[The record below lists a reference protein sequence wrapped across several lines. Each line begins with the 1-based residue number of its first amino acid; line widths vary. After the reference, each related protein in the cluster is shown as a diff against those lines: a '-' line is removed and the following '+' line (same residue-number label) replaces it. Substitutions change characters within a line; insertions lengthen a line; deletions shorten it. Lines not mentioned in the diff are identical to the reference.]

1 MNSAGR
7 SPHGVSQV
15 RRTYNGGVSDKLLH
29 LVRHGEVH
37 NPDGVLYGR
46 LPEYRLSEL
55 GERMAEAAA
64 QELAASDRE
73 VARIIASPLE
83 RAQQSAAP
91 IAQAFNL
98 PIHTDER
105 IIEPTNAFEGTVG
118 RKSFRNPLNWYR
130 FANPFRPSWGEPY
143 RSIAR
148 RVREAMDDAW
158 DAERD
163 GDVVLVSHQAVIWA
177 AHRDIAG
184 EPLFHNPAK
193 RRCEL
198 SSITTFERR
207 GGRWFEV
214 DYRTPAA
221 ELVQDSTDVGAV

>member
-1 MNSAGR
+1 M
-7 SPHGVSQV
+7 
-15 RRTYNGGVSDKLLH
+15 SDKLLH

-37 NPDGVLYGR
+37 NPEGVLYGR
-46 LPEYRLSEL
+46 LPGYRLSEL
-55 GERMAEAAA
+55 GQGMAEAAA
-64 QELAASDRE
+64 QELAASDRA
-73 VARIIASPLE
+73 VSTLIASPLE

-98 PIHTDER
+98 PIAIDER
-105 IIEPTNAFEGTVG
+105 IIEPTNAFEGSVG
-118 RKSFRNPLNWYR
+118 KSAFKNPRYWYR
-130 FANPFRPSWGEPY
+130 YLNPFRPSWGEPY
-143 RSIAR
+143 RSIAN
-148 RVREAMDDAW
+148 RVRAAMDDAW
-158 DAERD
+158 DAERS
-163 GDVVLVSHQAVIWA
+163 GDIVMVSHQAVIWA
-177 AHRDIAG
+177 AHRDING

-221 ELVQDSTDVGAV
+221 ELMKDSIDVGAV

>member
-1 MNSAGR
+1 M
-7 SPHGVSQV
+7 
-15 RRTYNGGVSDKLLH
+15 GGVSDKLLH

-46 LPEYRLSEL
+46 LPNFGLSEL

-64 QELAASDRE
+64 LELRGSDRA
-73 VARIIASPLE
+73 VGRLIASPLL

-91 IAQAFNL
+91 IATL
-98 PIHTDER
+98 LGLEIDTDER
-105 IIEPTNAFEGTVG
+105 IIEPTNKFEGQRRSDFG
-118 RKSFRNPLNWYR
+118 KLRYLPR
-130 FANPFRPSWGEPY
+130 FINPFRPSWGEPY
-143 RSIAR
+143 RQIAQ
-148 RVREAMDDAW
+148 RVRAAMDDAW
-158 DAERD
+158 DTRGE
-163 GDVVLVSHQAVIWA
+163 GDIVMVSHQAVIWM

-207 GGRWFEV
+207 SGRWHEV
-214 DYRTPAA
+214 EYRTPADGLI
-221 ELVQDSTDVGAV
+221 EDSVDVGAV

>member
-1 MNSAGR
+1 M
-7 SPHGVSQV
+7 
-15 RRTYNGGVSDKLLH
+15 SDKLLH

-46 LPEYRLSEL
+46 LEGYLLSER
-55 GERMAEAAA
+55 GEQMALLAA
-64 QELAASDRE
+64 QELAASDRG
-73 VARIIASPLE
+73 VARIVASPLE
-83 RAQQSAAP
+83 RAQQSAQP
-91 IAQAFNL
+91 IAEAFNL
-98 PIHTDER
+98 PILTDER

-118 RKSFRNPLNWYR
+118 AKSFKNPLNWYR
-130 FANPFRPSWGEPY
+130 FINPFRPSWGEPY
-143 RSIAR
+143 RSIAN

-163 GDVVLVSHQAVIWA
+163 GDVVMVSHQAVIWA
-177 AHRDIAG
+177 AHRDING
-184 EPLFHNPAK
+184 ETLFHNPAK

-221 ELVQDSTDVGAV
+221 ELKQGSTDVGAV